1 MNLELHLYRAG
12 AIAIG
17 TSIITQLIGFL
28 LHHNSDLGL
37 WFGAVF
43 AVLLVG
49 IGVAMLL
56 KFRLSEWLLDALAI
70 ALGIAGGI
78 TL

>member
-17 TSIITQLIGFL
+17 TSIVTQLISFL
-28 LHHNSDLGL
+28 LHHSFDLGL
-37 WFGAVF
+37 WFSAVF

-49 IGVAMLL
+49 VGMAMLL

-70 ALGIAGGI
+70 ALGLAGGI
-78 TL
+78 VL